1 MSLPDF
7 SGNESHA
14 WSLSPSDNSFQKF
27 KNNFEV
33 VEEVDTF
40 YLNRPEM
47 KFVWAVWR
55 LGDLKLQKICLQ
67 VYALSTKLP
76 NRLF

>member
-14 WSLSPSDNSFQKF
+14 WSLSPNDNSFQKF
-27 KNNFEV
+27 KNNFKV

-47 KFVWAVWR
+47 KLV
-55 LGDLKLQKICLQ
+55 
-67 VYALSTKLP
+67 
-76 NRLF
+76 